1 MVEGLNTAD
10 AQTRLQR
17 FGRNVVPEEK
27 PRPILLLLRKLWG
40 PVPWMLEFSVLL
52 ELVIGR
58 YTQVVIIGLLLFF
71 NAAISYLQESRA
83 QGALGLL
90 RSKLSV
96 RVTVR
101 RDGAWQQLPAEEL
114 VPDDV
119 VHLQTGNLVPA
130 DVVVLSGSL
139 AVDQSTLTGESLP
152 VEVEVNRPARAGGI
166 ITRGEADARVTATGA
181 QTLYGKTTEL
191 VRTAH
196 TSSHLETTIL
206 GIVRY
211 LIALDAVLVIGV
223 LVYSWLHGISYADS
237 IPFAL
242 MLLVASVP
250 VALPATFTLAS
261 AVGAPELAAKGVLV
275 TRLPAIEEAAAMD
288 VLCSDKTGTI
298 TENRLRLSSVQPF
311 PGHTEGE
318 VLQLAALGSD
328 EGLARTR
335 LIWPFSGGA

>member
-152 VEVEVNRPARAGGI
+152 VEVEVNRPARCRGHHHARRGGCQGHCDGR
-166 ITRGEADARVTATGA
+166 TD
-181 QTLYGKTTEL
+181 L
-191 VRTAH
+191 VREDYGAR
-196 TSSHLETTIL
+196 SDSPHLEPPGDNHPGYCPL
-206 GIVRY
+206 FDRSGC
-211 LIALDAVLVIGV
+211 
-223 LVYSWLHGISYADS
+223 
-237 IPFAL
+237 
-242 MLLVASVP
+242 
-250 VALPATFTLAS
+250 
-261 AVGAPELAAKGVLV
+261 GAGDRCPRVFLAAWHFVC
-275 TRLPAIEEAAAMD
+275 RFD
-288 VLCSDKTGTI
+288 SLCPHVISC
-298 TENRLRLSSVQPF
+298 LRS
-311 PGHTEGE
+311 G
-318 VLQLAALGSD
+318 
-328 EGLARTR
+328 GLARN
-335 LIWPFSGGA
+335 IHSGFGRRSARTGGQGGPCHAPARD